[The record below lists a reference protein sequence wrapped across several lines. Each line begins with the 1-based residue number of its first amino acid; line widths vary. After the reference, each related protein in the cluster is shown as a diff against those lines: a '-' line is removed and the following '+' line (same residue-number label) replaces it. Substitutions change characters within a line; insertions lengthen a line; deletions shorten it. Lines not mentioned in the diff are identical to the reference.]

1 MVDPYSVSIRLN
13 VGDVVYD
20 EETKESGVL
29 VRKIDLLGNLPS
41 YTEQKI
47 PAINAWEIMWAG
59 SDLKKSSVRM
69 YVYTESGLINM
80 IREGLLQLYQNN

>member
-1 MVDPYSVSIRLN
+1 VVDPYTLSIHLK

-20 EETKESGVL
+20 SETKESGVL
-29 VRKIDLLGNLPS
+29 VRRIDLLENFS
-41 YTEQKI
+41 KHIQQDI
-47 PAINAWEIMWAG
+47 PGIIAWEIMWAG
-59 SDLKKSSVRM
+59 SDIKDSSVRM